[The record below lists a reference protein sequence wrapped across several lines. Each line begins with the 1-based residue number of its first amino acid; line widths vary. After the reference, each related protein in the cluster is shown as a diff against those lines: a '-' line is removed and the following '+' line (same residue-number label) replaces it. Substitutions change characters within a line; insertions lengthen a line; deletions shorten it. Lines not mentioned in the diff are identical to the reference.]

1 MPLPPL
7 PFNEAELQAAFPG
20 RSLIQPPLGRG
31 SFKVAFFASD
41 GSGAVVKILTD
52 PLPGDIDGTEV
63 DASLLPERF
72 AREIRAMQLTV
83 SPHLGKVLVEPRAV
97 QIGGSRFVA
106 YEEPFYGG
114 GTLADRLSAGAMTA
128 FAAENL
134 VISLLKA
141 VRELWAHDIVHR
153 DIKPGNV
160 VFDGQENAVLIDP
173 GISLHVGLDDLTD
186 SSHASPMTLG
196 YSAPEQHEARRY
208 AQIDFRTDHFLVGVV
223 GYCAVTGVHPI
234 LEPGMDRNAFVVK
247 LLSFD
252 KIDMTSLDCS
262 DRLKEVLGR
271 LLAPK
276 PNRRFRT
283 TTEPLEILGVS

>member
-1 MPLPPL
+1 MSLPPL
-7 PFNEAELQAAFPG
+7 PFDDTELQAAFTG
-20 RSLIQPPLGRG
+20 RSLALPPLGRG
-31 SFKVAFFASD
+31 SFKVAYFAGD
-41 GSGAVVKILTD
+41 GSDAVVKILTD
-52 PLPGDIDGTEV
+52 PLPGDIDNTEV

-72 AREIRAMQLTV
+72 AREVRAMQLTD
-83 SPHLGKVLVEPRAV
+83 SPHLGTVLVEPTAV
-97 QIGGSRFVA
+97 QIGGSRFVT

-114 GTLADRLSAGAMTA
+114 GTLADRLSASAMSA
-128 FAAENL
+128 PDAESL
-134 VISLLKA
+134 VVSLLKA

-153 DIKPGNV
+153 DIKPGNIM
-160 VFDGQENAVLIDP
+160 FDGQGNAVLIDP

-186 SSHASPMTLG
+186 SSQTSPMTLG

-223 GYCAVTGVHPI
+223 GYCAVTGGHPI
-234 LEPGMDRNAFVVK
+234 LEPGMDRNAFIVK

-252 KIDMTSLDCS
+252 KIDTSGLPCS
-262 DRLKEVLGR
+262 DRLKQVLAR

-283 TTEPLEILGVS
+283 TNEPLEILEVS